1 MCVRVCVGLGKGGN
15 SNYLF
20 VDRKKGGE
28 NRFGKIRKLL
38 SVKKANLSRVCL

>member
-1 MCVRVCVGLGKGGN
+1 MCVRMCVGLCKGGN